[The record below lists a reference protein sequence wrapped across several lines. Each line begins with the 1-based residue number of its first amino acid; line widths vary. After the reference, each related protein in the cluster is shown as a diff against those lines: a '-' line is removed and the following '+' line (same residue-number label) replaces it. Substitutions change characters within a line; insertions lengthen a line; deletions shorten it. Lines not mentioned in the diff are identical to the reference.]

1 MEAQTADGRRG
12 FIFDATISI
21 SPYAGFLR
29 AAIDNKLQLLIVSQD
44 DKDIGDKRVIAGH
57 GHSHEP
63 EVPPVAKP
71 VETAPPVLEQPAD
84 PVKPETAQQPPL
96 AQAPPQKSEDG
107 ENKVTGEEDM
117 AAEIERMMQKD
128 IEMMELRKAQNTVD
142 VDEPLYNNVTEQPPV
157 DEAQQPTVEAPQTTP
172 PPIQM
177 PRLSSLDVLANK
189 LDATMAPPVPEVPIT
204 TPEPVAAP
212 EVTTPPP
219 PVPQDPVPV
228 EPITPPPPPTAVV
241 EEQPPAD
248 PTPAVPE
255 GFCDGDDCGKVKPL
269 NEGSIMAEAARN
281 HEAPPPPVE
290 PTTTPSPVVEQPPP
304 PPPED
309 PEPAEFAQPPQ
320 FEPITTTT
328 PAPVEELETPST
340 TPAPAV
346 PEVNPFADRSL
357 PPPPPSDPGF
367 LATSITSLAGGI
379 RSLPGLNGLSDGG
392 IGIAINLT
400 ILAMTVV
407 WWLINSALGG
417 SDSVNF
423 ERRAAHD
430 LASKV
435 KALQTVLKEREEEL
449 RRHQINGG
457 QDQQAV
463 HQLSAELNNLRH
475 LVGQAEE
482 EKKRMSA
489 ELKRESEGRQT
500 AEHHYAA
507 EREAL
512 EAMRVRVQQLEHV
525 EQAHQ
530 QLNNECQEVTRKLNA
545 LHNDLI
551 ELRHQKERV
560 DGELNLAKTR
570 AEELSFTLEA
580 KEKEL
585 KDKENMADELEGR
598 TVGLESMIVDLQ
610 ARLAEAETRHGED
623 AQQHQQQQDVKLT
636 KATKAQSASSVSE
649 SGGGSN
655 GWSDFDCSDDE
666 KEKKDK
672 EKKDK
677 QKETTPPTQQHQ
689 QVQQKMTNISTVS
702 DIQEVARLRGEI
714 HRLELKINSAGLELE
729 REQVQKKVLE
739 ERVKS
744 LDEALKQKSL
754 ELDKCENER
763 RLALEHQTKLLG
775 MFQSAQTKSSDTE
788 NMVADL
794 RIDARKLE
802 DELRKAETERRE
814 KEVEL
819 KAVEE
824 ELRKLRHDHVKLET
838 KHFALNREHRN
849 LMDQKALGASPSELL
864 AGLGPSGLDRLGA
877 GSRGGGGLL
886 SGLGFESSDGMSLPS
901 LLHLLTT
908 IRIVSAPPQMILTF
922 FQMPLH
928 NISAVHQ

>member
-1 MEAQTADGRRG
+1 
-12 FIFDATISI
+12 
-21 SPYAGFLR
+21 
-29 AAIDNKLQLLIVSQD
+29 
-44 DKDIGDKRVIAGH
+44 
-57 GHSHEP
+57 
-63 EVPPVAKP
+63 
-71 VETAPPVLEQPAD
+71 
-84 PVKPETAQQPPL
+84 
-96 AQAPPQKSEDG
+96 
-107 ENKVTGEEDM
+107 
-117 AAEIERMMQKD
+117 
-128 IEMMELRKAQNTVD
+128 
-142 VDEPLYNNVTEQPPV
+142 
-157 DEAQQPTVEAPQTTP
+157 
-172 PPIQM
+172 
-177 PRLSSLDVLANK
+177 
-189 LDATMAPPVPEVPIT
+189 
-204 TPEPVAAP
+204 
-212 EVTTPPP
+212 
-219 PVPQDPVPV
+219 
-228 EPITPPPPPTAVV
+228 
-241 EEQPPAD
+241 
-248 PTPAVPE
+248 
-255 GFCDGDDCGKVKPL
+255 
-269 NEGSIMAEAARN
+269 MAEAARN
-281 HEAPPPPVE
+281 HEAPPPSIE

-304 PPPED
+304 PED
-309 PEPAEFAQPPQ
+309 PNPAEFAQPPQ
-320 FEPITTTT
+320 FEPTTT

-357 PPPPPSDPGF
+357 PPPPPSGPGF

-530 QLNNECQEVTRKLNA
+530 QLNNECEEVTRKLNA

-570 AEELSFTLEA
+570 AEELSFTLEE

-623 AQQHQQQQDVKLT
+623 AQQHQQQQESTVKLT
-636 KATKAQSASSVSE
+636 KVTEAQSASSVSE

-689 QVQQKMTNISTVS
+689 QVQQKMTNVSTVS

-802 DELRKAETERRE
+802 DELRKAEAERRE

-886 SGLGFESSDGMSLPS
+886 SGLGFESSGWDEPPLPPPSSHNNSHRLGSSPDDFDASSQHLRRSSRSRRSERRESPSDAERSHHPRRSHQPVYQKEPTSPGHRRRSRSQGRHPFMPYNDLALLNTSTTSRGGGPLLPVRPGSHTGGAVGMSGHMYYSSGGSNSGRSPPPEMIHQAIPPAG
-901 LLHLLTT
+901 LHKPKGT
-908 IRIVSAPPQMILTF
+908 R
-922 FQMPLH
+922 
-928 NISAVHQ
+928 AVDLNAAFK